1 MEKNITI
8 KVENLVKSYHANST
22 PVLKNV
28 NLEVYEGEIFGFLGR
43 NGVGKST
50 TIKCITGLHD
60 FDSGTITINGHDIMT
75 DTLEAKRTFG
85 FVPDNHIAYFG
96 MTGREYVDFIA
107 SIYGKVEDY
116 QEYFDYLVDYFEI
129 RNAIDKMIGEYSHG
143 MKQKICLIASI
154 IHRPKVWILDEPL
167 TGLDIMI
174 TKKLLDK
181 MKEYKNNGNTIFL
194 TSHNIDLVGKI
205 CDRVA
210 VVNNGTI
217 MDVVDTKAIG
227 SQEEMEEL
235 FLKLTGAVK

>member
-1 MEKNITI
+1 
-8 KVENLVKSYHANST
+8 
-22 PVLKNV
+22 
-28 NLEVYEGEIFGFLGR
+28 
-43 NGVGKST
+43 
-50 TIKCITGLHD
+50 
-60 FDSGTITINGHDIMT
+60 
-75 DTLEAKRTFG
+75 
-85 FVPDNHIAYFG
+85 
-96 MTGREYVDFIA
+96 
-107 SIYGKVEDY
+107 
-116 QEYFDYLVDYFEI
+116 
-129 RNAIDKMIGEYSHG
+129 MIGEYSHG

-181 MKEYKNNGNTIFL
+181 MEEYKNNGNTIFL

-217 MDVVDTKAIG
+217 MDVVDTKTIG

>member
-1 MEKNITI
+1 MDK
-8 KVENLVKSYHANST
+8 KVTLKIESLVKKYHSNSE
-22 PVLKNV
+22 PVLKGL

-60 FDSGTITINGHDIMT
+60 YDCGTILLNGYDILLHP
-75 DTLEAKRTFG
+75 LEAKRTFG

-107 SIYGKVEDY
+107 SVYGKVDDY

-129 RNAIDKMIGEYSHG
+129 RNAIDKMISEYSHG
-143 MKQKICLIASI
+143 MKQKICLIASL
-154 IHRPKVWILDEPL
+154 IHRPKIWILDEPL
-167 TGLDIMI
+167 TGLDIKI

-181 MKEYKNNGNTIFL
+181 MREYKEEGNTIFL
-194 TSHNIDLVGKI
+194 TSHNIDLVAKV

-210 VVNNGTI
+210 VVNNGKI
-217 MDVVDTKAIG
+217 MDIVDMKDIDSEAD
-227 SQEEMEEL
+227 MESL
-235 FLKLTGAVK
+235 FLQLTEAK

>member
-1 MEKNITI
+1 MNKNITL
-8 KVENLVKSYHANST
+8 KVEKLVKKYHANSL
-22 PVLKNV
+22 PVLKGV
-28 NLEVYEGEIFGFLGR
+28 DLEVYEGEIFGFLGR

-60 FDSGTITINGHDIMT
+60 FDEGSITLNGYDIVKQP
-75 DTLEAKRTFG
+75 LEAKRTFG

-107 SIYGKVEDY
+107 SVYGKVSDY
-116 QEYFDYLVDYFEI
+116 QEYFDYLIDYFEI

-143 MKQKICLIASI
+143 MKQKICLIASL

-181 MKEYKNNGNTIFL
+181 MKEYVALGNTVFL
-194 TSHNIDLVGKI
+194 TSHNIDLVSKI

-210 VVNNGTI
+210 VVNNGKI
-217 MDVVDTKAIG
+217 MEIVDMK
-227 SQEEMEEL
+227 SLDNQKDMESI
-235 FLKLTGAVK
+235 FLKMTEE

>member
-1 MEKNITI
+1 M
-8 KVENLVKSYHANST
+8 
-22 PVLKNV
+22 
-28 NLEVYEGEIFGFLGR
+28 
-43 NGVGKST
+43 
-50 TIKCITGLHD
+50 
-60 FDSGTITINGHDIMT
+60 
-75 DTLEAKRTFG
+75 
-85 FVPDNHIAYFG
+85 
-96 MTGREYVDFIA
+96 
-107 SIYGKVEDY
+107 EDY

-181 MKEYKNNGNTIFL
+181 MKEYKNSGNTIFL

>member
-1 MEKNITI
+1 MSKNITL
-8 KVENLVKSYHANST
+8 KVEKLVKKYHTNSL
-22 PVLKNV
+22 PVLDGV

-60 FDSGTITINGHDIMT
+60 FDEGFIYLNGYNIKT
-75 DTLEAKRTFG
+75 DPLNAKKTFG

-107 SIYGKVEDY
+107 SIYGKVNDY

-129 RNAIDKMIGEYSHG
+129 RNAIDKMISEYSHG
-143 MKQKICLIASI
+143 MKQKICLIASL
-154 IHRPKVWILDEPL
+154 IHRPKIWILDEPL

-174 TKKLLDK
+174 TKKLLDM
-181 MKEYKNNGNTIFL
+181 MKEYAASGNTIFL
-194 TSHNIDLVGKI
+194 TSHNIDLVSKI

-210 VVNNGTI
+210 IVNNGKI
-217 MDVVDTKAIG
+217 MEIVDMNNLDSSTD
-227 SQEEMEEL
+227 MEEL
-235 FLKLTGAVK
+235 FLKLTEAIK